1 MLKSVRLLAECY
13 DKHFAF
19 LIYAQLKAIIDRLH
33 TSVRN
38 DFKVKK
44 LMNQKICMPVED
56 CFISIIELKPVE
68 DKILNKYGR
77 KRRLLLQQHNPIL
90 YDDLTLRIAERT

>member
-1 MLKSVRLLAECY
+1 MLKSVRLSAECY

-33 TSVRN
+33 TPMRN

-77 KRRLLLQQHNPIL
+77 MRRLLLQEHNPIL
-90 YDDLTLRIAERT
+90 FDDLTLWFGEGT

>member
-1 MLKSVRLLAECY
+1 MKMLINV
-13 DKHFAF
+13 FWVF
-19 LIYAQLKAIIDRLH
+19 LEDIYKQLKAIIDRLYIFM
-33 TSVRN
+33 RN

-77 KRRLLLQQHNPIL
+77 MRRLLLQEHNPIL
-90 YDDLTLRIAERT
+90 FDDLTLWFGEGT